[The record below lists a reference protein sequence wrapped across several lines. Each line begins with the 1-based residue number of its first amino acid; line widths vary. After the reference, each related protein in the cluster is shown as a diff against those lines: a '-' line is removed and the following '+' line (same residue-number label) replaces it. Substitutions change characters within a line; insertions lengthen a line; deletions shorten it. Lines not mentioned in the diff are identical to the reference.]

1 MVHLTEI
8 KDGSEA
14 TPHPHLLFSASCL
27 HIPHYRSPL
36 PHPPLF
42 SECDALDKLIADKME
57 RLTGTRDG
65 GTVWK
70 CLVCDRQYKDKTK
83 MKHHIETHL
92 NSFQQCPVCAVACK
106 TRRTLKTHIARAHEK
121 SRDAAAG
128 GGGFLL
134 LDVPL
139 PPKEETIQNNT
150 ENPFEPKVVLTSE

>member
-1 MVHLTEI
+1 
-8 KDGSEA
+8 
-14 TPHPHLLFSASCL
+14 
-27 HIPHYRSPL
+27 
-36 PHPPLF
+36 
-42 SECDALDKLIADKME
+42 ME

-121 SRDAAAG
+121 SREATG

-139 PPKEETIQNNT
+139 PPKEETSQNNT